1 MYISKIKIENFRNFR
16 SNEIEF
22 NDGINVIIGH
32 NNAGKS
38 NLIKAL
44 ALVLNPNVKRRLS
57 INDFNMNISLDELK
71 KRSPKIS
78 ITVSIAKGKTST
90 DDDLI
95 TVSEWLTE
103 LNENYEVKLT
113 YQFFLPEKYESEYFE
128 RINELLGSYH
138 SGLCTPYT
146 MKYILLSRP
155 LRGPVNRLKS
165 EAFKLINNEFLRFYT
180 YKIWGGEVANQNQ
193 ADSESLQKF
202 DFQFLDAIR
211 DVERDLISGRNVM
224 LKEVLHFF
232 LDYEIKSSQDTD
244 EEKNDN
250 LKNKREDFY
259 NKASGLI
266 EVLDKRIAS
275 GRDKILSYASDT
287 GASLKSKP
295 GFEGETSDIEMLSFL
310 RLIIE
315 EKTGFKIPASHNGL
329 GYNNLIYISIL
340 LAKMQADAD
349 EDYLGS
355 NSKIFP
361 MLIIEEPE
369 AHLHPSMQDKF
380 LKFLRTNIGNDTVR
394 QIFITSHS
402 THVTSATELKEIIC
416 LHHDIEG
423 NTNVGYLEK
432 VFDNST
438 DDLKSQKYVK
448 RFLDAT
454 KSNMLFAEKIILVEG
469 LAEQLLMGIF
479 AESLENP
486 LENHH
491 ISVINIGGRYFNHF
505 LKLFDTEQSASAIF
519 KKVVCITDRDPTR
532 REKIEDEE
540 QNQNSYEKCYP
551 FEYGLDSDKYEY
563 EDHSSQL
570 IKKYKNHKNIRFFSQ
585 EDGTGKTF
593 EYDLALHN
601 PKCKLLLT
609 ESMSNRPEIERM
621 MDLDESRTSSDCL
634 ALLGNRKVLSKENE
648 RIKQAIEALNDS
660 WTDEEK
666 KHAIIASRYLNSIG
680 KGENALELAYA
691 LEENLTNSTED
702 FVVPEYIKEALDWIC
717 Q

>member
-1 MYISKIKIENFRNFR
+1 MYISKIKIDNFRNFKE
-16 SNEIEF
+16 NEIEF

-44 ALVLNPNVKRRLS
+44 GLVLNPNSKKRLS
-57 INDFNMNISLDELK
+57 IHDFNMNASLDELRK
-71 KRSPKIS
+71 HSPKVS
-78 ITVSIAKGKTST
+78 ITVTISKGNTSNN
-90 DDDLI
+90 DDLV
-95 TVSEWLTE
+95 TVSEWLTSLTE
-103 LNENYEVKLT
+103 DYEAKLT
-113 YQFFLPEKYESEYFE
+113 YEFFLPERYENAYFD
-128 RINELLGSYH
+128 RMNDILGSYR
-138 SGLCTPYT
+138 SGFCAPYT
-146 MKYILLSRP
+146 MKYILLSKP
-155 LRGPVNRLKS
+155 LVGPISRMKN
-165 EAFKLINNEFLRFYT
+165 EAFKTISNEFLRFYT

-244 EEKNDN
+244 EQKNDN

-380 LKFLRTNIGNDTVR
+380 LKFLKTNISNDTVR

-402 THVTSATELKEIIC
+402 THVTSATELEEIIC
-416 LHHDIEG
+416 LHNDIEG
-423 NTNVGYLEK
+423 NSNVGYLAK
-432 VFDNST
+432 VFDNSA
-438 DDLKSQKYVK
+438 DDLKSLKYVK

-479 AESLENP
+479 AESLGNP

-491 ISVINIGGRYFNHF
+491 VSVINIGGRYFNHF
-505 LKLFDTEQSASAIF
+505 LKLFDTEQSTSAIF

-563 EDHSSQL
+563 KDHPSHL
-570 IKKYKNHKNIRFFSQ
+570 IEKYKDHKNIRFFSQ
-585 EDGTGKTF
+585 EDRRGKTF

-601 PKCKLLLT
+601 PNCELLLT
-609 ESMSNRPEIERM
+609 ESMSNKSEIQKM
-621 MDLDESRTSSDCL
+621 MELNADNTSADCL

-660 WTDEEK
+660 WADEEK
-666 KHAIIASRYLNSIG
+666 KYAVIASRYLNSIG

-691 LEENLTNSTED
+691 LEENLTDNIEN
-702 FVVPEYIKEALDWIC
+702 FVVPNYIREALKWIC
-717 Q
+717 E

>member
-1 MYISKIKIENFRNFR
+1 MYISKIRIENFRNFKE
-16 SNEIEF
+16 NEIEF

-38 NLIKAL
+38 NLIRAL
-44 ALVLNPNVKRRLS
+44 GLVLNPNSKKRLS
-57 INDFNMNISLDELK
+57 IHDFNMNVSLDDL
-71 KRSPKIS
+71 RQHSPEIS
-78 ITVSIAKGKTST
+78 ITITISKGKTSNS
-90 DDDLI
+90 DDLV
-95 TVSEWLTE
+95 TVSDWLTE
-103 LNENYEVKLT
+103 LNEHYEANLT
-113 YQFFLPEKYESEYFE
+113 YQFFLPERYENAYFD
-128 RINELLGSYH
+128 RINDILGSYR
-138 SGLCTPYT
+138 SGFCAPYT

-155 LRGPVNRLKS
+155 LIGPISRMKS
-165 EAFKLINNEFLRFYT
+165 EAFKIINNEFLRFYT
-180 YKIWGGEVANQNQ
+180 YKIWGGQVANQNQ
-193 ADSESLQKF
+193 ADGELLQKF

-211 DVERDLISGRNVM
+211 DVERDLVSGRNVM

-244 EEKNDN
+244 EQKDTN

-266 EVLDKRIAS
+266 EILDKRIAS

-295 GFEGETSDIEMLSFL
+295 GFEGETSDVEMLSFL

-340 LAKMQADAD
+340 LAKMQADSD
-349 EDYLGS
+349 QSYLGG

-361 MLIIEEPE
+361 MLVVEEPE

-380 LKFLRTNIGNDTVR
+380 LKFLRDNIGNDRVR

-402 THVTSATELKEIIC
+402 THVTSAIELEEIIC
-416 LHHDIEG
+416 LHHDVEG
-423 NTNVGYLEK
+423 NTSVGYLGK
-432 VFDNST
+432 VFDNSA
-438 DDLKSQKYVK
+438 DDLKSLKYVK

-479 AESLENP
+479 AESLKNP

-491 ISVINIGGRYFNHF
+491 VSVINIGGRYFNHF

-540 QNQNSYEKCYP
+540 QNQKNYEKCYP

-563 EDHSSQL
+563 KDHPSQL
-570 IKKYKNHKNIRFFSQ
+570 IEKYKNHKNIRFFSQ
-585 EDGTGKTF
+585 EDRRGKTF

-601 PKCKLLLT
+601 PNCELLIT
-609 ESMSNRPEIERM
+609 DSMSNQDKIRQM
-621 MDLDESRTSSDCL
+621 MNLSGESLLEDYFKLLGTSAESVKIKDGINNLDES
-634 ALLGNRKVLSKENE
+634 
-648 RIKQAIEALNDS
+648 
-660 WTDEEK
+660 WTHEDK
-666 KHAIIASRYLNSIG
+666 TKAIIASRYLNSIG

-691 LEENLTNSTED
+691 LEENLTNNTED
-702 FVVPEYIKEALDWIC
+702 FVVPKYIKEALEWIC